1 MKRRCRHFDPREAG
15 AAISLRADRGVAT
28 TGSAVDSWTSSDPTP
43 VVATSS
49 GSARPTFVASSSS
62 FGGFPAM
69 TISVTQGFNL
79 VVTAAAVFNNKS
91 YGHTFISARND
102 NPTGGNARH
111 SFLFLSGA
119 GGVTRH
125 RILLRDTSVEGLRG
139 TVRRLDGD
147 STRNTALLG
156 STGTP
161 SLFELVTDW
170 ASNQAFVVSNGVA
183 GSVQTY
189 SSGAGSTS
197 ATDSSVAVV
206 NGAAFPP
213 AADEMAATFTQITV
227 FNTAIPDALAARV
240 RHNSARAFHIACS

>member
-1 MKRRCRHFDPREAG
+1 
-15 AAISLRADRGVAT
+15 
-28 TGSAVDSWTSSDPTP
+28 
-43 VVATSS
+43 
-49 GSARPTFVASSSS
+49 
-62 FGGFPAM
+62 M

-102 NPTGGNARH
+102 NPTGGKARH
-111 SFLFLSGA
+111 SFLFFSGA

-147 STRNTALLG
+147 STQSTALLG

-161 SLFELVTDW
+161 GLFELVTHW

-197 ATDSSVAVV
+197 ATDSNIAAI
-206 NGAAFPP
+206 NGAGFPP
-213 AADEMAATFTQITV
+213 SFDEMAATFSQITV

-240 RHNSARAFHIACS
+240 RHCSARTFLIACS